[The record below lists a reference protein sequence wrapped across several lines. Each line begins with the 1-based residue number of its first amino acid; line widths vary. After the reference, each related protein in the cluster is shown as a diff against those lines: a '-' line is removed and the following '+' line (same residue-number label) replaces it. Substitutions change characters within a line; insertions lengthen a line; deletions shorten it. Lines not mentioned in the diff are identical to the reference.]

1 MTCMFTGDGAFIE
14 ECFFFFKFIFIRSLC
29 RACWSSSNVTETVI
43 PLSTI
48 EELQRASWE
57 ISMMASLEA
66 APVKKCHYAQKP

>member
-1 MTCMFTGDGAFIE
+1 MVLSLKNAF
-14 ECFFFFKFIFIRSLC
+14 FVYKFIYIRSLC